1 MRILFAISI
10 LSFLAL
16 IWAAVAITRR
26 IRASHKLQSASKP
39 AQPDFSQ
46 YLFAAAEDTSNS
58 LPTTPEHTSSHDLS
72 SNKSRPANQSHA
84 NSYDKIISTERG

>member
-26 IRASHKLQSASKP
+26 IRASHNLNSASMS
-39 AQPDFSQ
+39 AQQEFSQ
-46 YLFAAAEDTSNS
+46 YLFAAAEDS
-58 LPTTPEHTSSHDLS
+58 HSSPPQ
-72 SNKSRPANQSHA
+72 RPI
-84 NSYDKIISTERG
+84 NSYDQITSTERN